1 MSLGKFTASVLSGT
15 QETTVALAALNF
27 DFALFKTEAP
37 QEYKALGSA
46 LSPHRR
52 EVAEDGDIHT
62 TARKLRA
69 MFEHILPSTPSLY
82 NAYGI
87 RASEI
92 ASISLKGSRATGASG
107 AFAAHQG
114 VDGGSIWA
122 AATSGAGAVAIHLLA
137 CMLAKLW
144 SPSEATSIWEEI
156 VLKRKEQL
164 SAVDGSDPHNVFA
177 AWAARSSLTRQQL
190 ANWDS
195 SARAWLRAGDD
206 ANRVRQKQLK
216 LIIENIDVPVNT
228 KSDVYDSV
236 VSAWTSAMIALNRL
250 IEGMPQSI
258 ENSSILLALSAWHL
272 FPDMSV
278 LSTSNHFIKQEDPLI
293 DPRGILTLGLQSMIP
308 AVSLQ
313 QPSERETTGK
323 GITWSLPLAYYRF
336 YGDPIRKEKALNTDG
351 SRISIVQL
359 LQVALGC
366 IFHGWRETG
375 FSIKKAAELLRD
387 LWKYCTEER
396 DSNQKIGYHRPS
408 MKSWFGCLADAAR
421 TYLAADD
428 ITQTE
433 YTRLFNYG
441 RRRCPEF
448 LGVTPKSLSSVVALQ
463 QPQNLLSLVVGHQ
476 GRIRLLRGKAMHL
489 GCDPRSLII
498 HYALPASKPG
508 ETAFALATVI
518 PIKTEASATGS
529 AHTRWM
535 MDNSA
540 NDRSKSRYEEA
551 DGETYEI
558 LGKDDLL
565 GPVHNVQNGDR
576 MFWSNAPAEFSDQ
589 KMVASSVDD
598 VFGVFAEMALFRGNV
613 QKGKPRV
620 LKGVPFEFVFGD
632 PATAAIYR
640 ILKEERPVAQ
650 VFGTDDIRNTMAQP
664 SMDISQSGL
673 LRHLG
678 EVPTMTSNSLTLRHH
693 MLSLKVLCTIVGTY
707 KHLIDATI
715 AMTLTSSKLHNVKWM
730 PNTDLKAS
738 LTYAGSQASG
748 SDQRVEEISFSQ
760 VASIQAFEPLE
771 LDLASSFACI
781 AMLESGNID
790 LASTGLQSVMA
801 MSSGDSLYIAT
812 PLLSDPANQLDSK
825 ITRIR
830 GNVGRAGIALLIPPD
845 QPRTREIDPKDWNL
859 INHDEFDG
867 VITDSFKST
876 SLHMSFTE
884 FVLPIDT
891 GLRGIRDTE
900 IYFLETVISMHDKG
914 RWMGDLK
921 ILPVFE
927 DPLFRIVPKENTT
940 CKHTRKTDVSSEEE
954 LISIDSWYE
963 FFDRP
968 EGPVVFR
975 AHGNW
980 MARLAAASMSVVKGH
995 LTLVFGENICWRC
1008 GEFERRHLGHKKKPI
1023 FIL

>member
-1 MSLGKFTASVLSGT
+1 
-15 QETTVALAALNF
+15 
-27 DFALFKTEAP
+27 
-37 QEYKALGSA
+37 
-46 LSPHRR
+46 
-52 EVAEDGDIHT
+52 
-62 TARKLRA
+62 
-69 MFEHILPSTPSLY
+69 
-82 NAYGI
+82 
-87 RASEI
+87 
-92 ASISLKGSRATGASG
+92 
-107 AFAAHQG
+107 
-114 VDGGSIWA
+114 
-122 AATSGAGAVAIHLLA
+122 
-137 CMLAKLW
+137 
-144 SPSEATSIWEEI
+144 
-156 VLKRKEQL
+156 
-164 SAVDGSDPHNVFA
+164 
-177 AWAARSSLTRQQL
+177 
-190 ANWDS
+190 
-195 SARAWLRAGDD
+195 
-206 ANRVRQKQLK
+206 
-216 LIIENIDVPVNT
+216 
-228 KSDVYDSV
+228 
-236 VSAWTSAMIALNRL
+236 
-250 IEGMPQSI
+250 
-258 ENSSILLALSAWHL
+258 
-272 FPDMSV
+272 
-278 LSTSNHFIKQEDPLI
+278 
-293 DPRGILTLGLQSMIP
+293 
-308 AVSLQ
+308 
-313 QPSERETTGK
+313 
-323 GITWSLPLAYYRF
+323 
-336 YGDPIRKEKALNTDG
+336 
-351 SRISIVQL
+351 
-359 LQVALGC
+359 
-366 IFHGWRETG
+366 
-375 FSIKKAAELLRD
+375 
-387 LWKYCTEER
+387 
-396 DSNQKIGYHRPS
+396 
-408 MKSWFGCLADAAR
+408 
-421 TYLAADD
+421 
-428 ITQTE
+428 
-433 YTRLFNYG
+433 
-441 RRRCPEF
+441 
-448 LGVTPKSLSSVVALQ
+448 
-463 QPQNLLSLVVGHQ
+463 
-476 GRIRLLRGKAMHL
+476 
-489 GCDPRSLII
+489 
-498 HYALPASKPG
+498 
-508 ETAFALATVI
+508 
-518 PIKTEASATGS
+518 
-529 AHTRWM
+529 
-535 MDNSA
+535 
-540 NDRSKSRYEEA
+540 
-551 DGETYEI
+551 
-558 LGKDDLL
+558 
-565 GPVHNVQNGDR
+565 

-589 KMVASSVDD
+589 KMVASSVDE
-598 VFGVFAEMALFRGNV
+598 VFGAFAEMALFRGNV

-650 VFGTDDIRNTMAQP
+650 VFGADDIRNTMTET

-678 EVPTMTSNSLTLRHH
+678 EVPTMTSNSLTLLHH

-730 PNTDLKAS
+730 PNTDLKVS
-738 LTYAGSQASG
+738 PTWAGSQASG
-748 SDQRVEEISFSQ
+748 SDQRVEEITISQ

-790 LASTGLQSVMA
+790 LASTGLHSVMA

-921 ILPVFE
+921 ILPVLE
-927 DPLFRIVPKENTT
+927 DPLFRIIPNDNIS

-968 EGPVVFR
+968 KGPVVFR